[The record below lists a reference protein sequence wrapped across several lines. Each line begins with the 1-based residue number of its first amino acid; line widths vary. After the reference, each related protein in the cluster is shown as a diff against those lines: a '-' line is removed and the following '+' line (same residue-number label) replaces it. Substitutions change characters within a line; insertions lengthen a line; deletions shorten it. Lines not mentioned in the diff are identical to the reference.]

1 MKFEGNPT
9 QEQNY
14 RDFHIGDILSITTGR
29 LVSPRLIDGVYDIL
43 DYMTGDELMT
53 HQLPRAA
60 EECRP
65 SLREQH
71 PDLADVAVPEEFTGK
86 EHVDRWLG
94 DLVLQYGETRAVRP
108 LEAGDHRVINPI
120 EELADMLGGS
130 ERIYVVGPEEPLP
143 PIV

>member
-1 MKFEGNPT
+1 MGFENNPGA
-9 QEQNY
+9 QEY
-14 RDFHIGDILSITTGR
+14 RNFHIGDILSITTGR
-29 LVSPRLIDGVYDIL
+29 LVSPRLIEGVYDIL

-60 EECRP
+60 EECAP

-71 PDLADVAVPEEFTGK
+71 PDLADVDVPEKFAGK

-94 DLVLQYGETRAVRP
+94 DLVLQHGETRTVRP
-108 LEAGDHRVINPI
+108 LDAGEHRVMDPI
-120 EELADMLGGS
+120 VELSEMLGGS
-130 ERIYVVGPEEPLP
+130 EKIVVVQPEPLP